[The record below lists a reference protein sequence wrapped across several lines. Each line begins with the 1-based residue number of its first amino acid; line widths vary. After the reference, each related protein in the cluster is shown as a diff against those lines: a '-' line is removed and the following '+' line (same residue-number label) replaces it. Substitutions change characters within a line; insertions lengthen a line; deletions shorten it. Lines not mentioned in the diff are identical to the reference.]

1 MKMLLDKPLPLKTIT
16 LRNRI
21 VMPPM
26 ATELSVND
34 VPSDALIDYY
44 RQRAK
49 ATGLIIVEHEYVS
62 LEGKAS
68 PRQLSM
74 AEGVDIAAYRRLTD
88 AIHSQGAAVIAQV
101 NHAGAD
107 AFDDKLPVISASD
120 IRLWRSAFQA
130 KAMTLGDIERIKHCF
145 VNAAVQ
151 SKAAG
156 FDGVEIHSAHGYL
169 LNQFYSPL
177 TNLRTDDY
185 NGKTMEG
192 RTRLHGEI
200 IRAVRKA
207 VGQDYIVALRFGA
220 CDYMKGGSQ
229 IAEIPEA
236 VKRFVDAGVDLIDIS
251 GGLSGYMVRG
261 ASQPGWFAELSRP
274 AKGAVDVP
282 VILTGGV
289 QTGQD
294 AERLLQEGAADLI
307 GVGRALMQD
316 AGWSERALQHAG

>member
-1 MKMLLDKPLPLKTIT
+1 MDSLLGKPLPLKNLT

-44 RQRAK
+44 RKRAK
-49 ATGLIIVEHEYVS
+49 VTGLIIVEHEYVS

-74 AEGVDIAAYRRLTD
+74 AEGVDIAVYRRLTD
-88 AIHSQGAAVIAQV
+88 AIHSQGAVAVAQV

-107 AFDDKLPVISASD
+107 AFDNKLPVISASA

-130 KAMTLGDIERIKHCF
+130 EAMTMADIERIKGCF
-145 VNAAVQ
+145 INAAVQ
-151 SKAAG
+151 AKAAG
-156 FDGVEIHSAHGYL
+156 FDGVEIHAAHGYL

-185 NGKTMEG
+185 NGATMDG
-192 RTRLHGEI
+192 RTRLQCEI
-200 IRAVRKA
+200 IRSVREA
-207 VGQDYIVALRFGA
+207 VGADYLVAIRFGA
-220 CDYMKGGSQ
+220 CDYMKGGSR
-229 IAEIPEA
+229 IEEIPEA
-236 VKRFVDAGVDLIDIS
+236 VRRFVDAGVDLIDIS
-251 GGLSGYMVRG
+251 GGLNGYLVPG

-274 AKGAVDVP
+274 VKEAVNVP

-294 AERLLQEGAADLI
+294 AENLLKAGVADLI
-307 GVGRALMQD
+307 GVGRPMMQD
-316 AGWSERALQHAG
+316 DGWSEKALAAVG